1 MNTFNS
7 LFRLGILFLAL
18 CCSMGATGQTED
30 VIRSNDQPISLQS
43 TNEGDSISKI
53 VESFCNFDESIKVD
67 STIYEVVEEP
77 PSFPGGQTAL
87 MSWLAENIHCPS
99 TCKSISGRVLLSFIV
114 ETDGTL
120 SNIQIVRKLDTEFDE
135 EFIRAVKAMPKWIP
149 GKQNGQTVRVKY
161 NMPLTICMQ

>member
-1 MNTFNS
+1 MNKRHTT
-7 LFRLGILFLAL
+7 LRLRLLLLVLL
-18 CCSMGATGQTED
+18 CSSSVAAQSNKTTQSNGQM
-30 VIRSNDQPISLQS
+30 VSLQS
-43 TNEGDSISKI
+43 SNEGDSISGGEY
-53 VESFCNFDESIKVD
+53 VGKVYD
-67 STIYEVVEEP
+67 VVEEP

-99 TCKSISGRVLLSFIV
+99 TCKSISGRVVLSFIV

-149 GKQNGQTVRVKY
+149 GKQNGQMVRVKY

>member
-1 MNTFNS
+1 MNS
-7 LFRLGILFLAL
+7 LHSTLRLGILLLVLF
-18 CCSMGATGQTED
+18 CSMGAAAQTED
-30 VIRSNDQPISLQS
+30 ITRSNDLPKSLQS
-43 TNEGDSISKI
+43 SNDGDSISGMEY
-53 VESFCNFDESIKVD
+53 VGKVYD
-67 STIYEVVEEP
+67 VVEEP

>member
-1 MNTFNS
+1 MNS
-7 LFRLGILFLAL
+7 LHSTLRLGILLLVLF
-18 CCSMGATGQTED
+18 CSMGAAAQTED
-30 VIRSNDQPISLQS
+30 ITRSNDQPKSLQS
-43 TNEGDSISKI
+43 SNDGDSISGMEY
-53 VESFCNFDESIKVD
+53 VGKVYD
-67 STIYEVVEEP
+67 VVEEP

-149 GKQNGQTVRVKY
+149 GKQNGQMVRVKY

>member
-1 MNTFNS
+1 MNPLHST
-7 LFRLGILFLAL
+7 LRLGLLLLAL
-18 CCSMGATGQTED
+18 FCSMVATAQTKD
-30 VIRSNDQPISLQS
+30 VIRSNDQPKSFQS
-43 TNEGDSISKI
+43 SNEEDSISGEKYAG
-53 VESFCNFDESIKVD
+53 KVYD
-67 STIYEVVEEP
+67 VVEEP

-99 TCKSISGRVLLSFIV
+99 TCKSIPGRVVLSFIV
-114 ETDGTL
+114 ETNGTL

>member
-1 MNTFNS
+1 MNKRHTT
-7 LFRLGILFLAL
+7 LRLRLLLLVLL
-18 CCSMGATGQTED
+18 CSSSVAAQSNKTTQSNGQM
-30 VIRSNDQPISLQS
+30 VSLQS
-43 TNEGDSISKI
+43 SNEGDSISGGEY
-53 VESFCNFDESIKVD
+53 VGKVYD
-67 STIYEVVEEP
+67 VVEEP

-99 TCKSISGRVLLSFIV
+99 TCKSISSRVVLSFIV

-149 GKQNGQTVRVKY
+149 GKQNGQMVRVKY
-161 NMPLTICMQ
+161 NLPIPFRLK

>member
-77 PSFPGGQTAL
+77 PSFPDGQMAL
-87 MSWLAENIHCPS
+87 LNWLSEHIHYPS
-99 TCKSISGRVLLSFIV
+99 DCSCIQGRVVVSFVV
-114 ETDGTL
+114 EPDGSI
-120 SNIQIVRKLDTEFDE
+120 SNIQVIRKLDPAFDE
-135 EFIRAVKAMPKWIP
+135 EVVRVVKAMPLWKP

-161 NMPLTICMQ
+161 NMPLTICTQ

>member
-1 MNTFNS
+1 MNS
-7 LFRLGILFLAL
+7 LHSTLRLGILLLVLF
-18 CCSMGATGQTED
+18 CSMGAPAQTED
-30 VIRSNDQPISLQS
+30 ITRSNDLPKSLQS
-43 TNEGDSISKI
+43 SNDGDSISGMEY
-53 VESFCNFDESIKVD
+53 VGKVYD
-67 STIYEVVEEP
+67 VVEEP

>member
-1 MNTFNS
+1 MNKRHTT
-7 LFRLGILFLAL
+7 LRLRLLLLVLL
-18 CCSMGATGQTED
+18 CSSSVAAQSNKTTQSNGQM
-30 VIRSNDQPISLQS
+30 VSLQS
-43 TNEGDSISKI
+43 SNEGDSISGGEY
-53 VESFCNFDESIKVD
+53 VGKVYD
-67 STIYEVVEEP
+67 VVEEP

-161 NMPLTICMQ
+161 NMPLTICTQ

>member
-1 MNTFNS
+1 MNKRHST
-7 LFRLGILFLAL
+7 LRLGILLLVLF
-18 CCSMGATGQTED
+18 CSMGAAAQTED
-30 VIRSNDQPISLQS
+30 ITRSNDQPKSLQS
-43 TNEGDSISKI
+43 SNDGDSISGGEY
-53 VESFCNFDESIKVD
+53 VGKVYD
-67 STIYEVVEEP
+67 VVEEP

-99 TCKSISGRVLLSFIV
+99 TCKSISGRVVLSFIV

-120 SNIQIVRKLDTEFDE
+120 SNIQIERKLDTEFDE

-161 NMPLTICMQ
+161 NMPLTICTQ